1 MANSFLLSKPFVDR
15 IRSTIARVDGTPL
28 PGAGGKKQPAVFED
42 MGAAAPKAP
51 KTFRIATFDGTWNK
65 GASKNVTVVAT
76 GRTVPAMNL
85 FADVN
90 SIGDAGV
97 NCAIAKDGGAWF
109 LIAAEC

>member
-42 MGAAAPKAP
+42 VGPAAP
-51 KTFRIATFDGTWNK
+51 KTFRIGTFDGSWNK

-90 SIGDAGV
+90 SDGGADV
-97 NCAIAKDGGAWF
+97 NCAIAKDGGVWF
-109 LIAAEC
+109 LIASEC